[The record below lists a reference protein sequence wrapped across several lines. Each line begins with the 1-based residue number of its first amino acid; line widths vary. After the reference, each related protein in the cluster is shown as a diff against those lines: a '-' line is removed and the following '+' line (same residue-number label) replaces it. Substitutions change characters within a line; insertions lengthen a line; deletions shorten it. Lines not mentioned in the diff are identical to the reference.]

1 MCGICGSC
9 GIIDRGLLS
18 RMCGAMVHRG
28 PDDEG
33 HHVDGQVMLGMRRL
47 KIIDLETG
55 NQPIYNEDRTVAVVY
70 NGELYNF
77 RENRQFLEER
87 GHRFSTRSDTET
99 IVHLYEEYGDD
110 CLSKLRGMFA
120 FALWDS
126 RRRRMLLAR
135 DRLGIKPLYV
145 WQKDGRLLFASE
157 LKCLLEYPGLDRT
170 IDFGALH
177 DYLTYLCVPAPGT
190 IFRDIRKLEPGHR
203 MTWQDG
209 RTDIRKYWDAADHL
223 GKGTGTADEDELAER
238 LVCLV
243 RDSVRRHLVSDV
255 PIGVFLSGG
264 LDSGS
269 LVAIASEVSERP
281 VKTFSIGFDDPVYN
295 EAPQARIVA
304 ERYGTDHHEYI
315 VGPAGMDEIEGILGY
330 FDEPFADSSAIPT
343 YLVSK
348 HARRTATVAL
358 SGDGGDEAF
367 GGYGNYRA
375 DRIGQWVRGTPFP
388 LGNLIPLV
396 ASAIPDS
403 GNGLSAASQ
412 VRKLLDL
419 RAMSPE
425 QAHVFWLRCF
435 SEDLKEKLYRS
446 AELRSLL
453 RTDSLERY
461 RSAFGGCRTPDFINA
476 CICVDVKTVL
486 PNDYLT
492 KVDRASMANS
502 LEVRVPFLDHELMEF
517 CLALDSR
524 HKLRGLTTKY
534 LLKRVMARRLPREI
548 LKGKKKGFSIPLS
561 RWFREGFSSLL
572 GEYLSEERVRRR
584 GYFNPAF
591 VRELCESHAAG
602 RRDFSK
608 ELWALICFEIWH
620 RRYLDGSGGGPA

>member
-9 GIIDRGLLS
+9 GIVDRDLLS

-77 RENRQFLEER
+77 QETRQLLEER

-99 IVHLYEEYGDD
+99 IVHLYEEYGDE

-135 DRLGIKPLYV
+135 DRLGIKPLYY
-145 WQKDGRLLFASE
+145 WEKGGRLLFASE
-157 LKCLLEYPGLDRT
+157 LKCLLEHPGLDRALN
-170 IDFGALH
+170 FRALH
-177 DYLTYLCVPAPGT
+177 DYLTYLCVPAPDT
-190 IFRDIRKLEPGHR
+190 IFRDVRKLEPGHF

-209 RTDIRKYWDAADHL
+209 RTEIRRYWDAADHL
-223 GKGTGTADEDELAER
+223 DAGDENRGEDALGER
-238 LVCLV
+238 LYELM

-264 LDSGS
+264 LDSGT
-269 LVAIASEVSERP
+269 LVAIASEVSDRP
-281 VKTFSIGFDDPVYN
+281 VKTFCIGFDDPVYN
-295 EAPQARIVA
+295 EADQARQVA

-315 VGPAGMDEIEGILGY
+315 VGPAGMGEIEEILRF

-343 YLVSK
+343 YFVSK
-348 HARRTATVAL
+348 YTRQTATVAL

-375 DRIGQWVRGTPFP
+375 DRIGQWLRNIPSPF
-388 LGNLIPLV
+388 GGLIPRFV
-396 ASAIPDS
+396 AAIPDS
-403 GNGLSAASQ
+403 GNGLSAAAQ
-412 VRKLLDL
+412 VKKLLSL
-419 RAMSPE
+419 REMAPE
-425 QAHVFWLRCF
+425 QGHVFWLRCF
-435 SEDLKEKLYRS
+435 SDDLKEKLYS
-446 AELRSLL
+446 NAHLRTCLA
-453 RTDSLERY
+453 TDSLDRY
-461 RSAFGGCRTPDFINA
+461 RSAFGGCRTADFINA

-517 CLALDSR
+517 CLSLESR
-524 HKLRGLTTKY
+524 FKLKGLSTKH
-534 LLKRVMARRLPREI
+534 LLKKVMGKRLPREI
-548 LKGKKKGFSIPLS
+548 LEGKKKGFSIPLS

-572 GEYLSEERVRRR
+572 GEYLSEDRVKRR
-584 GYFNPAF
+584 GYFEPAF
-591 VRELCESHAAG
+591 VRKLCEQHAAG
-602 RRDFSK
+602 NRDFSK
-608 ELWALICFEIWH
+608 ELWTLICFEIWH
-620 RRYLDGSGGGPA
+620 RQYLDG